1 MAENTTISQIATKI
15 KYLAKLVQQLVNR
28 LLMEGLR
35 STLTNK
41 QTVERRKWLKME
53 QVEDEDEESSMRVIW
68 SWVGWGWKP
77 IIHRDCERSAVQEKE
92 RK

>member
-1 MAENTTISQIATKI
+1 MAENTTISQIATKR

-28 LLMEGLR
+28 SLMEGLR

-77 IIHRDCERSAVQEKE
+77 IIHRDCEHSAVQEKE

>member
-1 MAENTTISQIATKI
+1 
-15 KYLAKLVQQLVNR
+15 
-28 LLMEGLR
+28 
-35 STLTNK
+35 
-41 QTVERRKWLKME
+41 ME

>member
-1 MAENTTISQIATKI
+1 MAENTTISQIATKR